1 MACTIVRVLRT
12 KKNPPTAVLWNS
24 RRCERSSVVSCCKLI
39 SWNCEKHL
47 KTSETKVAASARISN
62 VLRGMLSSAFQ
73 VHGQKISS
81 ASSHRGDSPASAGS
95 EARAEVTLALVVVA
109 VHCQIL
115 PALSI
120 LEILPGAK
128 VIEQQPPR
136 LDRARPPSQTAETC
150 RMMLGRC
157 SAEFSRFARQRSD

>member
-47 KTSETKVAASARISN
+47 KTSETKDAASARLSN

-81 ASSHRGDSPASAGS
+81 ASSHRGGLSS

-128 VIEQQPPR
+128 VIEQQPLR

-150 RMMLGRC
+150 RMILGRC
-157 SAEFSRFARQRSD
+157 SAEFSWFARQRSD